1 MKINQNQM
9 DLIIKLAKDY
19 GAERLILF
27 GSYLTNPNDAQD
39 LDLACDGIK
48 GWKIYE
54 FGGRLENELRISID
68 VVPLTPSSRFT
79 RLIEKRGKVL
89 I

>member
-9 DLIIKLAKDY
+9 NRIIELAKDY
-19 GAERLILF
+19 GAKRLILF
-27 GSYLTNPNDAQD
+27 GSYLTNPDEARD

-54 FGGRLENELRISID
+54 FGGRLENELRIQID
-68 VVPLTPSSRFT
+68 VVPLTPKNRFT
-79 RLIEKRGKVL
+79 RLIEQRGKIL
-89 I
+89 L

>member
-1 MKINQNQM
+1 MNR
-9 DLIIKLAKDY
+9 IIEMAKNY
-19 GAERLILF
+19 GANRLILF
-27 GSYLTNPNDAQD
+27 GSYLTNPDKARD

-54 FGGRLENELRISID
+54 FGGCLENELRIQID
-68 VVPLTPSSRFT
+68 VVPLTPKNHFT
-79 RLIEKRGKVL
+79 RLIEQRGKVL